1 MNGFSSS
8 TLLSLRSDDV
18 RLSTSVSRRRL
29 YGLPASVTDVGG
41 AAVVV
46 VLDVVDVG
54 IGDDATKLV
63 VDGAGG
69 AGGGGVFVLVQTLN
83 SMPQSPLVEL
93 V

>member
-1 MNGFSSS
+1 M
-8 TLLSLRSDDV
+8 
-18 RLSTSVSRRRL
+18 STSVSRRRL
-29 YGLPASVTDVGG
+29 YGLPASVADVGG

-54 IGDDATKLV
+54 IGDDATKFV
-63 VDGAGG
+63 VDGVAGAGG